1 MKKLFASI
9 FTSKNILQLIL
20 AVFAF
25 ITFNYCEEIGTKS
38 FSKEEQS
45 GGLDFNRE
53 GDIIE
58 KAGTGVAITSQS
70 GFNGGALGMGV
81 ICASCVMGIV
91 FIETSK
97 KRHNVV

>member
-9 FTSKNILQLIL
+9 FTSKNLLQLLL
-20 AVFAF
+20 AYFAYLS
-25 ITFNYCEEIGTKS
+25 FNACQEIGNQYEYNIGFTNPMNNKTY
-38 FSKEEQS
+38 EQDRRKPIS
-45 GGLDFNRE
+45 
-53 GDIIE
+53 
-58 KAGTGVAITSQS
+58 AGIAAES
-70 GFNGGALGMGV
+70 GFNGGALGMGI